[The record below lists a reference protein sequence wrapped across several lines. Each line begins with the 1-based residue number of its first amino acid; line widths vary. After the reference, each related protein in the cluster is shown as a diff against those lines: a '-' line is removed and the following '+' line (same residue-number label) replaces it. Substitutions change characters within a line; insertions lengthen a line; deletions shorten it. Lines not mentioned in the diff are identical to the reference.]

1 LSEPEAWPLAPRAAR
16 VLYNVADA
24 WLGPEAAAC
33 DRVAALAPLAPA
45 ARRRLER
52 ALFWLEWSPRLLLRS
67 RRGLSWLP
75 RAERRAWLERL
86 ERGGPFR
93 RAVAIARGA
102 VAGGAAGACDVAR
115 AAAGACDVAPG
126 APAGAQSRE
135 GA

>member
-1 LSEPEAWPLAPRAAR
+1 VSPPGGWPLSPRAAR

-24 WLGPEAAAC
+24 WLGAEAAAD
-33 DRVAALAPLAPA
+33 DRVAALGPLPA
-45 ARRRLER
+45 AARQRLER
-52 ALFWLEWSPRLLLRS
+52 ALWWLEWSPRLLLRS

-93 RAVAIARGA
+93 AAARRAREAVA
-102 VAGGAAGACDVAR
+102 
-115 AAAGACDVAPG
+115 
-126 APAGAQSRE
+126 AQSRE